1 MTTATGKIK
10 DGGFGLN
17 YPMLTRENYTA
28 WEIKMKVFM
37 QAHGV
42 WHAIDFKD
50 PKKPM
55 EERTDKIAMAA
66 IYQAIPKDV
75 LLSIAEKAT
84 TKEAWDAI
92 KTLCPGAER
101 VKRAKRL
108 LRDVPSQFLSIAS
121 TIEQFGDL
129 DKMSMKK
136 VVGSLKAHEEC
147 LKGQSEPVYG
157 GQLMLIEA
165 EWQKR
170 ENMEGQLLLT
180 REEWVKRSNSLARNN
195 RGEYRSREGDR
206 VARDRTKTQ
215 DDEPALLMVECQK
228 KGLFLNEVH
237 TSPQLNEDSS
247 GKQGDSNFWY
257 LDNRAMKIQG
267 KGTVTFK
274 CKNGEE
280 RTLREAYDE
289 HGKLLMKVKRSGNR
303 SWYSSTLHRSIHAPI
318 KWRGGTA
325 KSDSGPHGK
334 KLLEKHGTVII
345 LVGEAIRHSVYILNL
360 LPTRAL
366 PDQTPYEALTVSKLD
381 DRSRAIINIG
391 KEPGVKGYRLY
402 DPVTKSV
409 HVSRD
414 MVFAKNQKW
423 PWTQHDKEESIQ
435 QSYFTVLLKE
445 PVSAHDNEFKDTG
458 LSTPIT
464 NHTGG
469 YNSESS
475 EMGSAQSGAEHS
487 RYGGD
492 GIGRRTDANRSG
504 KIGQLQPGLK
514 EKRMEN
520 EMEAIE
526 KNETWTLTELPPSQK
541 SIDLKWIFKLKWDT
555 KGEIIKYK
563 PRIVAKGYVKEQ
575 GVYFDEIFTPVT

>member
-1 MTTATGKIK
+1 MWVYLLKSK
-10 DGGFGLN
+10 DEAFG
-17 YPMLTRENYTA
+17 M
-28 WEIKMKVFM
+28 
-37 QAHGV
+37 
-42 WHAIDFKD
+42 FK
-50 PKKPM
+50 
-55 EERTDKIAMAA
+55 
-66 IYQAIPKDV
+66 
-75 LLSIAEKAT
+75 
-84 TKEAWDAI
+84 
-92 KTLCPGAER
+92 
-101 VKRAKRL
+101 
-108 LRDVPSQFLSIAS
+108 
-121 TIEQFGDL
+121 
-129 DKMSMKK
+129 
-136 VVGSLKAHEEC
+136 
-147 LKGQSEPVYG
+147 
-157 GQLMLIEA
+157 
-165 EWQKR
+165 
-170 ENMEGQLLLT
+170 
-180 REEWVKRSNSLARNN
+180 
-195 RGEYRSREGDR
+195 
-206 VARDRTKTQ
+206 
-215 DDEPALLMVECQK
+215 
-228 KGLFLNEVH
+228 
-237 TSPQLNEDSS
+237 
-247 GKQGDSNFWY
+247 
-257 LDNRAMKIQG
+257 
-267 KGTVTFK
+267 
-274 CKNGEE
+274 
-280 RTLREAYDE
+280 
-289 HGKLLMKVKRSGNR
+289 R

-366 PDQTPYEALTVSKLD
+366 PDQTPYEALT
-381 DRSRAIINIG
+381 
-391 KEPGVKGYRLY
+391 
-402 DPVTKSV
+402 
-409 HVSRD
+409 
-414 MVFAKNQKW
+414 
-423 PWTQHDKEESIQ
+423 
-435 QSYFTVLLKE
+435 
-445 PVSAHDNEFKDTG
+445 VSAHDNEFKDTG